1 MAKDI
6 IHQAVK
12 NALIKDGW
20 TITADPFQLKYKEF
34 QLFADLAA
42 ERSPLS
48 AEKDG
53 QKIVVEIKT
62 FAGPSFV
69 KALQQALGQYTIYQ
83 DIIDVTIPEYRLY
96 LAISHTVYNDFFTQE
111 GAKFIVQ
118 RHRLNLVVVNI
129 QREEVLQ
136 WIK

>member
-6 IHQAVK
+6 IHDAVK

-42 ERSPLS
+42 ERSPIE

-53 QKIVVEIKT
+53 QKIVVEIKP

-69 KALQQALGQYTIYQ
+69 KELQQALGQYEIYQ
-83 DIIDVTIPEYRLY
+83 DIMDVTIPDYRLY
-96 LAISHTVYNDFFTQE
+96 LAISHNVYNDFFTQE
-111 GAKFIVQ
+111 ATQFIVH
-118 RHRLNLVVVNI
+118 RHNLNLLVVNI
-129 QREEVLQ
+129 NQEEVVK
-136 WIK
+136 WTS